1 MNSNELSFFD
11 LAMKVIAGQAS
22 QAEQTELT
30 ALTSRDAALKAE
42 FEQLRMDVA
51 LAREVVPL
59 LAATEGSDLKMPG
72 YGRERLQTKVRQTLG
87 VPKRETGRSGMW
99 RWWLGVA
106 AAAAVVL
113 VVIKLGS
120 PGLPLVIQVA
130 MLDSVGGTRGTGE
143 KPVEVLQRQWKDS
156 KPQEFSDAKQLKQWQ
171 ADWPETKQPVAKI
184 RYDRDAQEVRLRMRA
199 MDRPTVEKV
208 FPVGEETG
216 FRSVLPMVN
225 AAIDAFFS
233 PK

>member
-1 MNSNELSFFD
+1 MNPNEQPFFD

-22 QAEQTELT
+22 PAEQTELT

-42 FEQLRMDVA
+42 LEQLRMDVA

-59 LAATEGSDLKMPG
+59 LAATEASGLKMPG

-106 AAAAVVL
+106 TAAAVVVL
-113 VVIKLGS
+113 AVIKISS
-120 PGLPLVIQVA
+120 PSLSPVIQVA

-143 KPVEVLQRQWKDS
+143 KPLAVLQRQWQGS
-156 KPQEFSDAKQLKQWQ
+156 KPQEFDDATKLKHWQ
-171 ADWPETKQPVAKI
+171 EEWPETKQPVAKI
-184 RYDRDAQEVRLRMRA
+184 LYDRDAQEVRLFARRA
-199 MDRPTVEKV
+199 GLPPILKV
-208 FPVGEETG
+208 YPVKSEQDLP
-216 FRSVLPMVN
+216 SVLQEAQKVIN
-225 AAIDAFFS
+225 ELFAR
-233 PK
+233 